1 MVQPEGE
8 SCRDASDGV
17 ILLVYGDAGTMTGY
31 RALIVVSAV
40 SLLTGCMVT
49 PSPVTKEEIQGRVS
63 QDLRAILQ
71 EQEPIE
77 KPIDFYEATARALR
91 YNLDAKVKAMQAA
104 LAHQQLNVA
113 HYTLLPQVAVNAG
126 FDGRNSFSGG
136 GVQSLLDGRPI
147 LEPFTSM
154 DKNVFSGNLSLS
166 WDVLDFGLSYIRAK
180 QAGDNM
186 LIAEEERRRIAV
198 RLLQDVRNAYW
209 RAVSAERLLPQV
221 QQLDSMIEKALSQ
234 SQAILER
241 KLQAPLTPLNYRRDM
256 LNIQREVQK
265 LIRELSTAKIQLAS
279 LMGLPPG
286 VPFAVQ
292 QPTRFSTPLLDNLDA
307 ERLEQQALEFRPELR
322 TIDYQK
328 RINAKEAKA
337 TLLELFPSMKLQ
349 FGGYYNSNSFF
360 LYQNWLNYA
369 AQVSWNLMG
378 VFRVPAKYKAIEAQR
393 AVLDAQSLALTMTVL
408 TEVHVGAAQFIL
420 AKDELG
426 NAGKYQ
432 ETQQAIVEH
441 TQSLWGTNSASD
453 LVLLREKVNQ
463 VLAEVRLDVAQA
475 GVETAYATLRSAVGE
490 EAVPPSGPEQTLSG
504 LTDSLRQL
512 WEPVAV
518 ALPGASRER
527 QHDATRMAQ

>member
-1 MVQPEGE
+1 MHTELSRIWGIV
-8 SCRDASDGV
+8 GV
-17 ILLVYGDAGTMTGY
+17 
-31 RALIVVSAV
+31 
-40 SLLTGCMVT
+40 LLTLSGCMT
-49 PSPVTKEEIQGRVS
+49 MPSPVTKEEIEGRVS
-63 QDLRAILQ
+63 QDLRALLR

-77 KPIDFYEATARALR
+77 KPIDLYEATARALR

-113 HYTLLPQVAVNAG
+113 HYSLLPQVAVNAG
-126 FDGRNSFSGG
+126 FDGRNNFAGG
-136 GVQSLLDGRPI
+136 GAQSLLDGRPI

-186 LIAEEERRRIAV
+186 LSAEEERRRIAV
-198 RLLQDVRNAYW
+198 RLLQDVRSAYW

-234 SQAILER
+234 SQAIVER
-241 KLQAPLTPLNYRRDM
+241 KLQTPLTPLNYRRDM

-286 VPFAVQ
+286 STFDVQ
-292 QPTRFSTPLLDNLDA
+292 QPSRHATTLPDHLDA
-307 ERLEQQALEFRPELR
+307 EKLEQQALEFRPELR

-378 VFRVPAKYKAIEAQR
+378 VFRVPAKLKAVEAQR

-408 TEVHVGAAQFIL
+408 TEVHVGAAQFVL
-420 AKDELG
+420 AQDELG
-426 NAGKYQ
+426 NARQYQ
-432 ETQQAIVEH
+432 DTQHAIVEH
-441 TQSLWGTNSASD
+441 TQSLWITNSASD
-453 LVLLREKVNQ
+453 LVLLREKVNH
-463 VLAEVRLDVAQA
+463 VLAEVRLDVARA
-475 GVETAYATLRSAVGE
+475 GVETAYATLRAAIGE
-490 EAVPPSGPEQTLSG
+490 EAVPPSIPDQTLSG
-504 LTDSLRQL
+504 LADSLRQL
-512 WEPVAV
+512 WEPMTP
-518 ALPGASRER
+518 ALPDVSQERE
-527 QHDATRMAQ
+527 HHATTVAH

>member
-1 MVQPEGE
+1 MYQVWYMAVAMFMV
-8 SCRDASDGV
+8 
-17 ILLVYGDAGTMTGY
+17 
-31 RALIVVSAV
+31 
-40 SLLTGCMVT
+40 TGCMVT

-63 QDLRAILQ
+63 HDLRAILQ

-77 KPIDFYEATARALR
+77 KPVDFYEATARALR
-91 YNLDAKVKAMQAA
+91 YNLDARVKAMQAA

-113 HYTLLPQVAVNAG
+113 HYSLLPQVAVNAG
-126 FDGRNSFSGG
+126 FDGRNNFAGG
-136 GVQSLLDGRPI
+136 GAQSLLDGRPI

-221 QQLDSMIEKALSQ
+221 RQLDGMIDKALNH
-234 SQAILER
+234 SQAIVDR
-241 KLQAPLTPLNYRRDM
+241 KLQVPLTPLNFRRDM

-265 LIRELSTAKIQLAS
+265 LLRELSTAKLQLAS

-286 VPFAVQ
+286 VPFEVQ
-292 QPTRFSTPLLDNLDA
+292 QPSRYPAPALDRLDA
-307 ERLEQQALEFRPELR
+307 DSLEQQALSSRPELR

-378 VFRVPAKYKAIEAQR
+378 VFRVPAKLKAVEAQR

-408 TEVHVGAAQFIL
+408 TEVHVGAAQFML
-420 AKDELG
+420 AKDELS
-426 NAGKYQ
+426 NARTYQ
-432 ETQQAIVEH
+432 ETQQAIVDY
-441 TQSLWGTNSASD
+441 TQNLWSTNSTSE
-453 LVLLREKVNQ
+453 LVLLRERVNHI
-463 VLAEVRLDVAQA
+463 LAEVRLDVAQA
-475 GVETAYATLRSAVGE
+475 GVETAYATLRSAIGE

-504 LTDSLRQL
+504 LADSLRQL
-512 WEPVAV
+512 WGPMPDVAARPSQEREIDATAV
-518 ALPGASRER
+518 AP
-527 QHDATRMAQ
+527 

>member
-1 MVQPEGE
+1 MW
-8 SCRDASDGV
+8 
-17 ILLVYGDAGTMTGY
+17 LM
-31 RALIVVSAV
+31 
-40 SLLTGCMVT
+40 TGCMVT
-49 PSPVTKEEIQGRVS
+49 PSPVTKEDIQGRVS
-63 QDLRAILQ
+63 QDLRALLQ

-77 KPIDFYEATARALR
+77 KPIDFYDATARALR

-113 HYTLLPQVAVNAG
+113 HYQLLPQVAVNAG
-126 FDGRNSFSGG
+126 FDGRNSFAGG
-136 GVQSLLDGRPI
+136 GAQSLLDGRPI

-166 WDVLDFGLSYIRAK
+166 WDVLDFGLSYIRAQ

-186 LIAEEERRRIAV
+186 MIAEEERRRIAV

-221 QQLDSMIEKALSQ
+221 RQLDSMIEKALNQ
-234 SQAILER
+234 SQAIVDR

-256 LNIQREVQK
+256 LNIQRESQK
-265 LIRELSTAKIQLAS
+265 LMRELSTAKIQLAS

-286 VPFAVQ
+286 TPFEVR
-292 QPTRFSTPLLDNLDA
+292 QPSRQATPSLDQLDA
-307 ERLEQQALEFRPELR
+307 DALEQQALLFRPELR

-378 VFRVPAKYKAIEAQR
+378 VFRVPAKLKAVEAQR
-393 AVLDAQSLALTMTVL
+393 SVLDAQSLAVTMTVL
-408 TEVHVGAAQFIL
+408 TEVHVGAAQYLL
-420 AKDELG
+420 AKDELV
-426 NAGKYQ
+426 NARIYQ

-441 TQSLWGTNSASD
+441 THSLWITNSTSD
-453 LVLLREKVNQ
+453 LVLLREKVNHI
-463 VLAEVRLDVAQA
+463 LAEVRMDVAQA

-490 EAVPPSGPEQTLSG
+490 EAVPPSGPEQTLTA
-504 LTDSLRQL
+504 LADSLRQL
-512 WEPVAV
+512 WEPSSGG
-518 ALPGASRER
+518 LPDSSQER
-527 QHDATRMAQ
+527 HHDATLVVP

>member
-1 MVQPEGE
+1 MVQHVGMGRQPEAQAW
-8 SCRDASDGV
+8 SVSDLLGSSGMMV
-17 ILLVYGDAGTMTGY
+17 YQVGCVVAALLV
-31 RALIVVSAV
+31 
-40 SLLTGCMVT
+40 TGCMVT

-113 HYTLLPQVAVNAG
+113 HYQLLPQVAVNAG
-126 FDGRNSFSGG
+126 FDGRNNFAGG
-136 GVQSLLDGRPI
+136 GAQSLLDGRPI

-198 RLLQDVRNAYW
+198 RLLQDVRNAFW

-221 QQLDSMIEKALSQ
+221 RQLDSMVEKALSQ
-234 SQAILER
+234 SQAIVDR

-256 LNIQREVQK
+256 LNIQREAQK

-286 VPFAVQ
+286 VQFEVR
-292 QPTRFSTPLLDNLDA
+292 QPSRHASPLLDNLDA
-307 ERLEQQALEFRPELR
+307 ESLEQQALTFRPELR
-322 TIDYQK
+322 AIDYQK

-426 NAGKYQ
+426 NARTYQ
-432 ETQQAIVEH
+432 ETQRAIVEH
-441 TQSLWGTNSASD
+441 THSLWITNSTND

-463 VLAEVRLDVAQA
+463 ILAEVRLDVAQA

-490 EAVPPSGPEQTLSG
+490 EEVPPSGPEQTLSG
-504 LTDSLRQL
+504 LADSLRQL
-512 WEPVAV
+512 WEPMPAGF
-518 ALPGASRER
+518 PEASRER
-527 QHDATRMAQ
+527 QNDATTVVP

>member
-1 MVQPEGE
+1 MMVY
-8 SCRDASDGV
+8 RVWYVAAAMW
-17 ILLVYGDAGTMTGY
+17 LV
-31 RALIVVSAV
+31 
-40 SLLTGCMVT
+40 TGCMVT

-126 FDGRNSFSGG
+126 FDGRNNFAGG
-136 GVQSLLDGRPI
+136 GAQSLLDGRPI

-221 QQLDSMIEKALSQ
+221 QQLDGMIDKALRQ
-234 SQAILER
+234 SQTIVER

-256 LNIQREVQK
+256 LNIQRETQK
-265 LIRELSTAKIQLAS
+265 LMRELSTAKIQLAS

-286 VPFAVQ
+286 VSFEVQ
-292 QPTRFSTPLLDNLDA
+292 RPSRHATSLFDNLDA
-307 ERLEQQALEFRPELR
+307 ESLEEQALTFRPELR

-378 VFRVPAKYKAIEAQR
+378 VFRVPAKLKAVEAQR

-408 TEVHVGAAQFIL
+408 TEVHVGAAQFML
-420 AKDELG
+420 AKNELD
-426 NAGKYQ
+426 NARTYQ
-432 ETQQAIVEH
+432 DTQQAIVEQ
-441 TQSLWGTNSASD
+441 TQSLWITNSTSD
-453 LVLLREKVNQ
+453 VVLLREKVNQ
-463 VLAEVRLDVAQA
+463 ILADVRLDVAQA
-475 GVETAYATLRSAVGE
+475 GVETAYATLRSAIGE
-490 EAVPPSGPEQTLSG
+490 EAVPPSGPGQTLSG
-504 LTDSLRQL
+504 LADSLRQL
-512 WEPVAV
+512 WEPVPDRV
-518 ALPGASRER
+518 SGLSRER
-527 QHDATRMAQ
+527 LHDATPVAP

>member
-1 MVQPEGE
+1 MVQPEGK
-8 SCRDASDGV
+8 SCQTEYYVRAQWDRSDST
-17 ILLVYGDAGTMTGY
+17 VYHVWY
-31 RALIVVSAV
+31 IAV
-40 SLLTGCMVT
+40 AMFMVTGCMVT

-63 QDLRAILQ
+63 QDLRAILA
-71 EQEPIE
+71 EQEPID
-77 KPIDFYEATARALR
+77 KPVDFYEATARALR
-91 YNLDAKVKAMQAA
+91 YNLDARVKAMQAA

-113 HYTLLPQVAVNAG
+113 HYSLLPQVAVNAG
-126 FDGRNSFSGG
+126 FDGRNNFAGG
-136 GVQSLLDGRPI
+136 GAQSLLDGRPI

-154 DKNVFSGNLSLS
+154 DKNIFSGNLSLS

-221 QQLDSMIEKALSQ
+221 RQLDGMIDKALSQ
-234 SQAILER
+234 SQAIVDR

-265 LIRELSTAKIQLAS
+265 LLRELSTAKLQLAS

-286 VPFAVQ
+286 VPFEVQ
-292 QPTRFSTPLLDNLDA
+292 QPSRRASPVLDRLDA
-307 ERLEQQALEFRPELR
+307 DSLEQQALLSRPELR

-420 AKDELG
+420 AKDEFN
-426 NAGKYQ
+426 NARTYQ
-432 ETQQAIVEH
+432 ETQQAIVDY
-441 TQSLWGTNSASD
+441 TQNLRVTNSTSD
-453 LVLLREKVNQ
+453 MVLLRERVNHI
-463 VLAEVRLDVAQA
+463 LAEVRLDVAQA
-475 GVETAYATLRSAVGE
+475 GVETAYATLQSAIGE
-490 EAVPPSGPEQTLSG
+490 EAVPPSNPDQTLAG
-504 LTDSLRQL
+504 LADSLRQL
-512 WEPVAV
+512 W
-518 ALPGASRER
+518 GAMPEVVSGSSQER
-527 QHDATRMAQ
+527 HYDATAVVP

>member
-1 MVQPEGE
+1 MVQRVGKSCQLDSYVEVRAVGE
-8 SCRDASDGV
+8 MRGIIVYRVWCGAAV
-17 ILLVYGDAGTMTGY
+17 LLMV
-31 RALIVVSAV
+31 
-40 SLLTGCMVT
+40 TGCMVT

-91 YNLDAKVKAMQAA
+91 YNLDAKVKAMQSA

-113 HYTLLPQVAVNAG
+113 HYSLLPQVAVNAG
-126 FDGRNSFSGG
+126 FDGRNNFAGG
-136 GVQSLLDGRPI
+136 GAQSLIDGRPI

-221 QQLDSMIEKALSQ
+221 RQLDGMIEKALSQ
-234 SQAILER
+234 SQAIVAR

-265 LIRELSTAKIQLAS
+265 LLRELSTAKIQLAS

-286 VPFAVQ
+286 VSFEVQ
-292 QPTRFSTPLLDNLDA
+292 QPSRQAGPLLDNLEADS
-307 ERLEQQALEFRPELR
+307 LEQQALLFRPELR

-408 TEVHVGAAQFIL
+408 TEVHVGAAQLML

-426 NAGKYQ
+426 NARTYQ

-441 TQSLWGTNSASD
+441 THSLWITNSTSE
-453 LVLLREKVNQ
+453 LVLLREQVNQ
-463 VLAEVRLDVAQA
+463 ILAEVRLDVAQA

-490 EAVPPSGPEQTLSG
+490 EAVPPSGSEQTLSG
-504 LTDSLRQL
+504 LADSLRQL
-512 WEPVAV
+512 WGSV
-518 ALPGASRER
+518 PGGVSGSSRER
-527 QHDATRMAQ
+527 RNDATPVAQ

>member
-1 MVQPEGE
+1 MVRPCQGLLANTDVMHIELSRIWGIV
-8 SCRDASDGV
+8 GV
-17 ILLVYGDAGTMTGY
+17 
-31 RALIVVSAV
+31 
-40 SLLTGCMVT
+40 LLTLSGCMVM
-49 PSPVTKEEIQGRVS
+49 PSPVTKDEIEGRVS
-63 QDLRAILQ
+63 QDLRAILR
-71 EQEPIE
+71 EQEPVE

-91 YNLDAKVKAMQAA
+91 YNLDAKVKAMQSA

-113 HYTLLPQVAVNAG
+113 HYSLLPQVAVNAG
-126 FDGRNSFSGG
+126 FDGRNNFAGG
-136 GVQSLLDGRPI
+136 GAQSLVDGRPI

-186 LIAEEERRRIAV
+186 LIADEERRRIAV

-209 RAVSAERLLPQV
+209 RAVSSERLLPQV
-221 QQLDSMIEKALSQ
+221 QQLDRMIEKALTQ
-234 SQAILER
+234 SDAIVER

-265 LIRELSTAKIQLAS
+265 LMRELGTAKLQLAS

-286 VPFAVQ
+286 VPFDVQ
-292 QPTRFSTPLLDNLDA
+292 PPSGQPPPLLDNLDA
-307 ERLEQQALEFRPELR
+307 ERMEQQALELRPELR

-378 VFRVPAKYKAIEAQR
+378 VFRVPAKLKAIEAQR

-408 TEVHVGAAQFIL
+408 TEVHVGAAQLML

-426 NAGKYQ
+426 NARRYQ
-432 ETQQAIVEH
+432 ETQRAIVEH
-441 TQSLWGTNSASD
+441 TQSLWITNSTSE

-463 VLAEVRLDVAQA
+463 VLAEVRQDVAQA
-475 GVETAYATLRSAVGE
+475 GVETAYATLRSAIGE
-490 EAVPPSGPEQTLSG
+490 EAVPPSVPDQTLYG
-504 LTDSLRQL
+504 LADSLRRL
-512 WEPVAV
+512 WEPMTA
-518 ALPGASRER
+518 ALPGVSQEREP
-527 QHDATRMAQ
+527 HATTVVR

>member
-1 MVQPEGE
+1 MVYRVW
-8 SCRDASDGV
+8 C
-17 ILLVYGDAGTMTGY
+17 LAGMIG
-31 RALIVVSAV
+31 LM
-40 SLLTGCMVT
+40 TGCMVT
-49 PSPVTKEEIQGRVS
+49 PNPVTKEDIQGRVS
-63 QDLRAILQ
+63 QDLRAMLQ
-71 EQEPIE
+71 DQEPIE

-136 GVQSLLDGRPI
+136 GAQSLLDGRPI

-198 RLLQDVRNAYW
+198 RLLQDVRSAYW

-221 QQLDSMIEKALSQ
+221 RELDRMVDKALSQ
-234 SQAILER
+234 SQAIVDR
-241 KLQAPLTPLNYRRDM
+241 KLQAPLTPLTYRRDM

-265 LIRELSTAKIQLAS
+265 LLRELSTAKIQLAA

-286 VPFAVQ
+286 VSFDVK
-292 QPTRFSTPLLDNLDA
+292 QPSRPTTLSLDKLDA
-307 ERLEQQALEFRPELR
+307 DSLEQQALMFRPELR

-408 TEVHVGAAQFIL
+408 TEVHVGAAQFLL
-420 AKDELG
+420 AQDELG
-426 NAGKYQ
+426 NARTYQ
-432 ETQQAIVEH
+432 ETQQSIVEH
-441 TQSLWGTNSASD
+441 THSLWITNSTSD

-463 VLAEVRLDVAQA
+463 ILAEVRLDVAQA
-475 GVETAYATLRSAVGE
+475 GVETAYATLRSAIGE
-490 EAVPPSGPEQTLSG
+490 EAVPPSGPEQTLAG
-504 LTDSLRQL
+504 LADSLRQL
-512 WEPVAV
+512 WEPVLGSV
-518 ALPGASRER
+518 PGSFPER
-527 QHDATRMAQ
+527 HNDATTVAP

>member
-1 MVQPEGE
+1 MVQREQASCQSDAYVDVRAAGE
-8 SCRDASDGV
+8 MRGIIVYRVWCGAAV
-17 ILLVYGDAGTMTGY
+17 LLTV
-31 RALIVVSAV
+31 
-40 SLLTGCMVT
+40 TGCMVT

-63 QDLRAILQ
+63 QDLRALLH

-91 YNLDAKVKAMQAA
+91 YNLDAKVKAMQSA

-113 HYTLLPQVAVNAG
+113 HYSLLPQVAVNAG
-126 FDGRNSFSGG
+126 FDGRNNFAGG
-136 GVQSLLDGRPI
+136 GAQSLVDGRPI

-221 QQLDSMIEKALSQ
+221 QQLDRMIDKALSQ
-234 SQAILER
+234 SQSIVER

-256 LNIQREVQK
+256 LNIQREVHK
-265 LIRELSTAKIQLAS
+265 LLRELSTAKIQLAS

-286 VPFAVQ
+286 VSFEVH
-292 QPTRFSTPLLDNLDA
+292 QPSRQGAPVLDTLDA
-307 ERLEQQALEFRPELR
+307 DGLEQQALLFRPELR

-369 AQVSWNLMG
+369 AQVSWNMMG

-408 TEVHVGAAQFIL
+408 TEVHVGAAQLML

-426 NAGKYQ
+426 NARTYQ

-441 TQSLWGTNSASD
+441 THSLWITNNTSE
-453 LVLLREKVNQ
+453 LVLLREQVNQ
-463 VLAEVRLDVAQA
+463 ILAEVRLDVAQA

-504 LTDSLRQL
+504 LADSLRQL
-512 WEPVAV
+512 WEPT
-518 ALPGASRER
+518 PGGVSGSSRER
-527 QHDATRMAQ
+527 QNDAIPVAQ

>member
-1 MVQPEGE
+1 MVQHVGMGRQPEAQAW
-8 SCRDASDGV
+8 SVSDLLGSSGMMV
-17 ILLVYGDAGTMTGY
+17 YQVGCVVAALLV
-31 RALIVVSAV
+31 
-40 SLLTGCMVT
+40 TGCMVT

-113 HYTLLPQVAVNAG
+113 HYQLLPQVAVNAG
-126 FDGRNSFSGG
+126 FDGRNNFAGG
-136 GVQSLLDGRPI
+136 GAQSLLDGRPI

-198 RLLQDVRNAYW
+198 RLLQDVRNAFW

-221 QQLDSMIEKALSQ
+221 RQLDSMVEKALSQ
-234 SQAILER
+234 SQAIVDR

-286 VPFAVQ
+286 SIRGPAAIPSCQPAARQPGCREPGATSADVP
-292 QPTRFSTPLLDNLDA
+292 T
-307 ERLEQQALEFRPELR
+307 
-322 TIDYQK
+322 
-328 RINAKEAKA
+328 
-337 TLLELFPSMKLQ
+337 
-349 FGGYYNSNSFF
+349 
-360 LYQNWLNYA
+360 
-369 AQVSWNLMG
+369 
-378 VFRVPAKYKAIEAQR
+378 
-393 AVLDAQSLALTMTVL
+393 
-408 TEVHVGAAQFIL
+408 GAAG
-420 AKDELG
+420 D
-426 NAGKYQ
+426 
-432 ETQQAIVEH
+432 
-441 TQSLWGTNSASD
+441 
-453 LVLLREKVNQ
+453 
-463 VLAEVRLDVAQA
+463 
-475 GVETAYATLRSAVGE
+475 
-490 EAVPPSGPEQTLSG
+490 
-504 LTDSLRQL
+504 
-512 WEPVAV
+512 
-518 ALPGASRER
+518 
-527 QHDATRMAQ
+527 